1 MIVCN
6 DRTMLTTGALTLA
19 ARSGVNIAVVDR
31 YSGLTA
37 FLNTPH
43 DRSTIRRAQYTYVD
57 DPTHRLDIARRIVD
71 AKVANSVTLLR
82 RTPARWQ
89 RIPLDTAVR
98 LNHPR
103 VSARTA
109 PTPAALLG
117 IEGSA
122 ARLYFHGLKALIPED
137 YSFTGRRRRP
147 PTDPVNAMLSYG
159 YTIRLAETTR
169 ALELASL
176 DATIGFLHTPHR
188 GRPSLAL
195 DLMEEFRTLIVDTAV
210 LRIIA
215 THAVTPEGFDTPH
228 WLSHGQTHETCPDHR
243 NRTETI
249 NPSQT
254 PTPSAR
260 DVIQGLPRRTGPP
273 HRQNRLDP
281 QYPLHANA
289 MALTQ
294 GIRHDICAR
303 NVRHLMQPAPRT
315 TVRPS
320 HRTRPTSAAKRIR
333 TRHQ

>member
-122 ARLYFHGLKALIPED
+122 PLLP
-137 YSFTGRRRRP
+137 RP
-147 PTDPVNAMLSYG
+147 Q
-159 YTIRLAETTR
+159 
-169 ALELASL
+169 SL
-176 DATIGFLHTPHR
+176 DTRGLLLHR
-188 GRPSLAL
+188 
-195 DLMEEFRTLIVDTAV
+195 
-210 LRIIA
+210 
-215 THAVTPEGFDTPH
+215 
-228 WLSHGQTHETCPDHR
+228 
-243 NRTETI
+243 
-249 NPSQT
+249 
-254 PTPSAR
+254 PTP
-260 DVIQGLPRRTGPP
+260 
-273 HRQNRLDP
+273 
-281 QYPLHANA
+281 
-289 MALTQ
+289 
-294 GIRHDICAR
+294 
-303 NVRHLMQPAPRT
+303 
-315 TVRPS
+315 
-320 HRTRPTSAAKRIR
+320 
-333 TRHQ
+333 